1 MSISL
6 LLVYSFDNNIQ
17 VCSRI
22 LLFRASHTHCSKPN
36 ENTNATFSEYPPNDN
51 FTDLKSS

>member
-6 LLVYSFDNNIQ
+6 LLVYSSDNNIQ

-22 LLFRASHTHCSKPN
+22 LLFRASHTDFSKPTKN
-36 ENTNATFSEYPPNDN
+36 INATFSEYPPNDN

>member
-6 LLVYSFDNNIQ
+6 LLVYSSDNNIQ

-51 FTDLKSS
+51 FKDLKSS